1 MRKSL
6 VTARWGLGAV
16 FAAGFIMFG
25 VASTVSGPLLPSIR
39 LEYQLNLSQAG
50 SLFSAQFIG
59 FVLSVLV
66 GGVVADT
73 CGKRIFV
80 LAGTG
85 ILTCGLVL
93 VGCFYN
99 RWLLTIGFFMTG
111 IGFGGFDAGLS
122 PLVGDLNPE
131 RRGLALNLLHMF
143 FGVGAL
149 LGPLWAGHFAASSG
163 TWRYA
168 YLAMAVCS
176 VIFLLVFVGCFTPK
190 HSGEG
195 EAGPRRFT
203 SLLVDKRLML
213 LAGLMCTYVGLE
225 SGVSGWTFSLMTE
238 ALKTT
243 SRVATSTVS
252 LFWTSLTLGRLLS
265 AYASERLGHGL
276 FILYCCAGSVLASVP
291 GAIGL
296 GVRATMISCV
306 ALGFFFSGI
315 FPTVM
320 AQGTSS
326 FPNSTGSVAG
336 MLVAAGAAGGA
347 VVPWLIGL
355 VSDAYGLSRGMVVI
369 PLGCSLMLALSL
381 ISSRPSSSEPCRIA
395 GPHQESYRSG
405 DQATSLHELY
415 HMCPRWLW
423 CS

>member
-1 MRKSL
+1 M
-6 VTARWGLGAV
+6 VTARRALRAV
-16 FAAGFIMFG
+16 FAAGFIIFG
-25 VASTVSGPLLPSIR
+25 VASTISGPLLPSIR

-50 SLFSAQFIG
+50 SLLSAQFIG
-59 FVLSVLV
+59 FVVSVLV

-85 ILTCGLVL
+85 ILSCGLVL
-93 VGCFYN
+93 VGCFHN
-99 RWLLTIGFFMTG
+99 RWLLTMGFSLTG

-122 PLVGDLNPE
+122 PLVVDLNPE
-131 RRGLALNLLHMF
+131 GMALALNLLHAF
-143 FGVGAL
+143 FGIGAL
-149 LGPLWAGHFAASSG
+149 LGPLWAGHFAAGSG
-163 TWRYA
+163 TWRHA
-168 YLAMAVCS
+168 YLAVAVCS
-176 VIFLLVFVGCFTPK
+176 VIFSLVFLGCRIPK
-190 HSGEG
+190 HSRER
-195 EAGPRRFT
+195 EAAPTRFT
-203 SLLVDKRLML
+203 SLLVDKRLIL

-238 ALKTT
+238 ALK
-243 SRVATSTVS
+243 ATSQAATSAVS

-276 FILYCCAGSVLASVP
+276 FILGCCAGSILASLPV
-291 GAIGL
+291 AMGL

-336 MLVAAGAAGGA
+336 MLAAAGAVGGA

-355 VSDAYGLSRGMVVI
+355 LSDAYDLSRGMVVI

-381 ISSRPSSSEPCRIA
+381 INSRPSSSEPCRVA
-395 GPHQESYRSG
+395 GPHEEGYRLG
-405 DQATSLHELY
+405 DQATPL
-415 HMCPRWLW
+415 
-423 CS
+423 